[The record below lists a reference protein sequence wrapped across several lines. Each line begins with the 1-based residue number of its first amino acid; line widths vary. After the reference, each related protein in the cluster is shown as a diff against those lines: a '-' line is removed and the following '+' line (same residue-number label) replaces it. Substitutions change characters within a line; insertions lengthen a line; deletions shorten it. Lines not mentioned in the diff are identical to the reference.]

1 MGNSA
6 ASVRSFFSQFDK
18 CLWKGFLSRTHVKRL
33 GEVEKGRGRLQMFFV
48 QNLTRFEI
56 NAGLSLS
63 DFLPSKITSNPTFTT
78 GIGSTTLPGS
88 DKSVHARL
96 GSFCPFS
103 HV

>member
-6 ASVRSFFSQFDK
+6 ASVRSFFSPIDK
-18 CLWKGFLSRTHVKRL
+18 CLRKGFLAWTHMKRR
-33 GEVEKGRGRLQMFFV
+33 GELEKERDRLQMFFV
-48 QNLTRFEI
+48 QNLTLFEI